1 MTAAGSAFDFFD
13 IRHTICIGTGMR
25 IKLWLSIQDCLTLV
39 TKCAVMISDRPE
51 EIIDIGDS
59 IVVIVVLQHQVK
71 YMWSTEDFLESIPLK
86 HSLS

>member
-1 MTAAGSAFDFFD
+1 
-13 IRHTICIGTGMR
+13 MR
-25 IKLWLSIQDCLTLV
+25 IKLWLSIQDCLILASV
-39 TKCAVMISDRPE
+39 TKCAVMISDRLE

-59 IVVIVVLQHQVK
+59 IVVIVVLQHQLK